1 MSLIEHNDIIYNL
14 SVYDLR
20 HRNICMVLC
29 EILLLLHL
37 LQFDIITIRLIKK
50 YYWSLASIITLKLDF
65 T

>member
-1 MSLIEHNDIIYNL
+1 MSLVEHNDIIYNL

-20 HRNICMVLC
+20 HRNKYTALC
-29 EILLLLHL
+29 EILLLFRL

-50 YYWSLASIITLKLDF
+50 YDWSLASVITLRLDL

>member
-1 MSLIEHNDIIYNL
+1 MSLVEHNDIIYNL

-20 HRNICMVLC
+20 HRNKYTTLC
-29 EILLLLHL
+29 EILLLFRL

-50 YYWSLASIITLKLDF
+50 YDWSLASVITLRLDL